1 MMIFSGFMDPDTVD
15 TGVTFHIVQSWVTA
29 EIIALYRSA
38 GWWEDWYDP
47 HGVPSLISGSFLF
60 ATGVDQHS
68 GKAIA
73 MGRILSDQVHT
84 GYIQDLCV
92 LDSYRGMGIGRSLLA
107 FLVSKGKEAGLHSIQ
122 LIAEPGT
129 QSFYEKSG
137 FITHKSLIFLTRLP
151 EDPHED

>member
-1 MMIFSGFMDPDTVD
+1 MSNNH
-15 TGVTFHIVQSWVTA
+15 VTFQIVQNWDPV

-47 HGVPSLISGSFLF
+47 QGIPSLISGSFLF
-60 ATGVDQHS
+60 ATGIDPRG
-68 GKAIA
+68 GKAVA

-92 LDSYRGMGIGRSLLA
+92 LDTYRGLGIGRSLLA
-107 FLVSKGKEAGLHSIQ
+107 FLVSRGKEAGLHSIQ

-137 FITHKSLIFLTRLP
+137 FITHKSLIFLTRVP
-151 EDPHED
+151 EEPYED

>member
-1 MMIFSGFMDPDTVD
+1 MEPDKFD
-15 TGVTFHIVQSWVTA
+15 TGVTFYIVQNWVTV
-29 EIIALYRSA
+29 EIIELYRSA
-38 GWWEDWYDP
+38 GWWEEWYDP
-47 HGVPSLISGSFLF
+47 RGIPSLISGSFLF
-60 ATGVDQHS
+60 ATGVDHS

-73 MGRILSDQVHT
+73 MGRILSDKVHT

-107 FLVSKGKEAGLHSIQ
+107 FLVSKGKEAGLHAIQ

-137 FITHKSLIFLTRLP
+137 FITHKGLIFLTRLP
-151 EDPHED
+151 EEPHED